1 MVLEVLLIVD
11 RIQIMKLK
19 RYQRR
24 LSIFG
29 DDFNVVF
36 QVLFWLHV
44 VQVVKRSLPVQTAQD
59 KGEPGKHN

>member
-1 MVLEVLLIVD
+1 
-11 RIQIMKLK
+11 MKLK

-24 LSIFG
+24 LSRFG

-44 VQVVKRSLPVQTAQD
+44 VQVVKRSLAVQTAQD